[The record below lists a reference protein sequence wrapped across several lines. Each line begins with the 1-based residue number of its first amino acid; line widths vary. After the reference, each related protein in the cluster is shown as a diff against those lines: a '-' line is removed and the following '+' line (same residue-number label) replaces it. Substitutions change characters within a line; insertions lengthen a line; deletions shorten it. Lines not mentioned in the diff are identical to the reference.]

1 MKKLIKS
8 LFESQMMELHSSSSL
23 ELYSTTEDNKTN
35 YWLVTCGEPK
45 LNAELQSYWLQTC
58 KEIIPDPALEKNIN
72 LLILWQVESFNE
84 HTNNL
89 VHLAEEDSFF
99 FKKHVLP
106 YTLNE
111 KIELERQIN
120 SSGVESLFAQTLID
134 ADTFSSYKS
143 LYLKGSWQSLLYRIA
158 IKISTLKIPNAT
170 AANLDSLEKSIL
182 EKVQLSS
189 NSNSLISL
197 ENVLFSVAL
206 DSQFQEYS
214 PSELFSKINE
224 EFEDKQSD

>member
-23 ELYSTTEDNKTN
+23 ELYRTTEDNKTN

-72 LLILWQVESFNE
+72 LLILWQVESFSE

-158 IKISTLKIPNAT
+158 IKISTLKY
-170 AANLDSLEKSIL
+170 LM
-182 EKVQLSS
+182 QL
-189 NSNSLISL
+189 
-197 ENVLFSVAL
+197 
-206 DSQFQEYS
+206 Q
-214 PSELFSKINE
+214 PT
-224 EFEDKQSD
+224 